1 MKKIFVFGGLV
12 FTLAVLG
19 FAAHGRLYAQSEDS
33 TDGSAKVISVYVD
46 GAKTTIATQAKTVGE
61 ALESSGIKLFE
72 HDKSEPSVNTEI
84 TSNEFNVTVFR
95 ARPITVVDGAN
106 NYTITTAERTPRAIA
121 ETAGFKPRAED
132 GFEYKNQDNPFEG
145 TIGTHLYIKRSK
157 EITFELYGK
166 SSKLRTQALT
176 VQDLLDEK
184 GVTLEDGDEVTPSP
198 AVRITNGMK
207 VSIASIDKKVKT
219 VEEVI
224 PFPEEQIQ
232 DANQPLSY
240 KKITEPGTNGS
251 KLVTY
256 EITIRNGKEFKKKA
270 LKTVVT
276 KEPVKQVAIVGAKN
290 VTFSGD
296 FALALAK
303 LRSCEGGYDSWN
315 PAGPYYGAYQFD
327 QGTWA
332 SVADP
337 SKYGNA
343 TPGEQDAAARALY
356 ESRGWSPWPVCG
368 ASLPDI
374 YR

>member
-1 MKKIFVFGGLV
+1 MKKILLFGGAI
-12 FTLAVLG
+12 FILAILA
-19 FAAHGRLYAQSEDS
+19 FSAHGRLYAQSEPRNDGAAKVMRVFV
-33 TDGSAKVISVYVD
+33 DGSR
-46 GAKTTIATQAKTVGE
+46 TTIATQAKTVGE
-61 ALESSGIKLFE
+61 ALESSGIELFE
-72 HDKSEPSVNTEI
+72 HDKSEPSVETEI
-84 TSNEFNVTVFR
+84 TSNEFNVTIFR

-121 ETAGFKPRAED
+121 ETAGFKPKAED
-132 GFEYKNQDNPFEG
+132 GFEYKNHDNPFEG

-166 SSKLRTQALT
+166 SSKLRTQTLT

-184 GVTLEDGDEVTPSP
+184 EVTLEDGDEVTPSP

-207 VSIASIDKKVKT
+207 VSIASIDKKVRT
-219 VEEVI
+219 VEETI

-240 KKITEPGTNGS
+240 KKITEPGENGS

-256 EITIRNGKEFKKKA
+256 EIIVRNGEEFKKKA

-276 KEPVKQVAIVGAKN
+276 KQPVKQVAIVGAKN

-327 QGTWA
+327 RQTWG

-337 SKYGNA
+337 AKYGHA

-356 ESRGWSPWPVCG
+356 EQRGWQPWPVCG

>member
-1 MKKIFVFGGLV
+1 MKKYLIFGG
-12 FTLAVLG
+12 AVLLFG
-19 FAAHGRLYAQSEDS
+19 IGAFIARQQKPVLAQ
-33 TDGSAKVISVYVD
+33 GQARVLSVYVD
-46 GAKTTIATQAKTVGE
+46 GAEKTIATQADTVGE
-61 ALESSGIKLFE
+61 ALSSSGITLYE
-72 HDKSEPSVNTEI
+72 HDKSEPSAKTEI
-84 TSNEFNVTVFR
+84 TSTEFNVTVYR
-95 ARPITVVDGAN
+95 ARPITVIDGPN
-106 NYTITTAERTPRAIA
+106 TYTLTTAERTPRAIA
-121 ETAGFKPRAED
+121 ETAGFKPKPED
-132 GFEYKNQDNPFEG
+132 GFVYKNSDNPFEG
-145 TIGTHLYIKRSK
+145 TPGTRLYIQRSK
-157 EITFELYGK
+157 QITFELYGK
-166 SSKLRTQALT
+166 SSKLRTRALT
-176 VQDLLDEK
+176 VQDLLNEK
-184 GVTLEDGDEVTPSP
+184 DVVLEEGDQVSPSP
-198 AVRITNGMK
+198 STRITEGMK
-207 VSIASIDKKVKT
+207 VSIAQIDKKVKT
-219 VEEVI
+219 VEEAI

-240 KKITEPGTNGS
+240 KKITKPGKNGR

-256 EITIRNGKEFKKKA
+256 EITIKNGKEFKKKA

-276 KEPVKQVAIVGAKN
+276 VQPVKQVAIVGAKN

-327 QGTWA
+327 RGTWG

-343 TPGEQDAAARALY
+343 SPGEQDAAARALY